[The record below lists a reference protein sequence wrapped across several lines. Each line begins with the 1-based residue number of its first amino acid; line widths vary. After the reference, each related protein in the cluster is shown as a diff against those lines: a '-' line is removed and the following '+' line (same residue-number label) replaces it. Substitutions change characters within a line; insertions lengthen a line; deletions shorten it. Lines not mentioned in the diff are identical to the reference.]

1 MGGSTIFQT
10 IWNNYNTAAQT
21 ALHSTVGSMI
31 PIVAAVMAGILGL
44 MVLIAGKN
52 MMFGELPMGEAAT
65 RGVRALVVSALLVVG
80 TFNQYVTTV
89 LTQTLPQQLAQAAGT
104 GGGTTAGAA
113 SFDTMLD
120 TLTRLGLQAQAQMV
134 GLQYLGYQVAEWLI
148 EAAAKVFVAMA
159 FLVWMF
165 ASLEVLFFLPV
176 IILVLPAWLFD
187 RTRAWGERSVGFILG
202 LILTGALVL
211 MVAGVFVNQETQL
224 MAQFANTATSPP
236 GNPSSLAALLGSA
249 GVNSPITGQSLGGGG
264 STLNGASAV
273 ETMISMLITL
283 VAGFLAL
290 AGTSVLALIVMASG
304 GFSASGIMSAVS
316 NATTRGITAG
326 ARAARAAP
334 APSGAKP

>member
-1 MGGSTIFQT
+1 
-10 IWNNYNTAAQT
+10 
-21 ALHSTVGSMI
+21 
-31 PIVAAVMAGILGL
+31 
-44 MVLIAGKN
+44 
-52 MMFGELPMGEAAT
+52 MGEAVT

-80 TFNQYVTTV
+80 TFNQYVTTF
-89 LTQTLPQQLAQAAGT
+89 LTQTLPQQLAQAVGT
-104 GGGTTAGAA
+104 GGGTAAGAA
-113 SFDTMLD
+113 SFDTMVD
-120 TLTRLGLQAQAQMV
+120 TLTKLGLQAQAQMV

-159 FLVWMF
+159 FLVWML
-165 ASLEVLFFLPV
+165 ASLEVMFFLPV
-176 IILVLPAWLFD
+176 IVLVLPAWLFD

-211 MVAGVFVNQETQL
+211 MVAGVFINQETQL

-264 STLNGASAV
+264 TLNGASAV

-283 VAGFLAL
+283 VAGFL
-290 AGTSVLALIVMASG
+290 VLAPPRSG
-304 GFSASGIMSAVS
+304 AYSSHGERWLQREWHHVARVERGP
-316 NATTRGITAG
+316 RGITAG

-334 APSGAKP
+334 APRGAKP